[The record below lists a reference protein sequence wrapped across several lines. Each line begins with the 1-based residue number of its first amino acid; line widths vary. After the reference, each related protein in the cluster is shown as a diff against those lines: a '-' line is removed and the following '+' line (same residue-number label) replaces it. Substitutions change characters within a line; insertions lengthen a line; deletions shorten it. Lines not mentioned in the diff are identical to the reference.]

1 MGVLR
6 QVFGPS
12 KEEIWSQLSREIGA
26 EYQEGGFFKE
36 GKIVLSHREWEI
48 TLDTYTVHTGKV
60 TIIYTRMRAPYV
72 NRDGFRF
79 NIYRKSAFS
88 WLGKLF
94 GVEDI
99 EVGEAFFDEEF
110 IIQGEPEILVRSMLN
125 NSRIRQLIQDQKDIH
140 FQVKDDDGWFKSRFP
155 EGVDELSMADWIST
169 LGDLPQAAIDGAVQ
183 DRMRNETRRPTPAHI
198 RQLAKARIEAP
209 KPPPP
214 DDDDMPFR
222 PVVTDPAELERR
234 REKAQKIMAEVASK
248 LRRTEK

>member
-1 MGVLR
+1 MGLLR

-36 GKIVLSHREWEI
+36 SKIVLSHREWEI
-48 TLDTYTVHTGKV
+48 TLDTYTVHTDKV
-60 TIIYTRMRAPYV
+60 TIVYTRMRAPYV

-110 IIQGEPEILVRSMLN
+110 IIQGEPEILVRSLLN

-140 FQVKDDDGWFKSRFP
+140 FQVKDDDSWFKSRFP
-155 EGVDELSMADWIST
+155 DGVDELYFEVADIIKDKQRLKNLFDLFT
-169 LGDLPQAAIDGAVQ
+169 LVLDELCRLGSAY
-183 DRMRNETRRPTPAHI
+183 E
-198 RQLAKARIEAP
+198 
-209 KPPPP
+209 
-214 DDDDMPFR
+214 
-222 PVVTDPAELERR
+222 TDPNVKLE
-234 REKAQKIMAEVASK
+234 
-248 LRRTEK
+248 